1 MLLQLRERVLQRQ
14 QGAYILTVEAGR
26 SLLLTADGRVESALQ
41 TELMDTQERWRH
53 AHQRLDQQRREL
65 HGLLKV
71 GGVWVVL
78 SGGSGVG
85 AVCVGCGWCVVW
97 VVFPVVWLVCWVW
110 VVVWVVYGCC
120 VGAR

>member
-1 MLLQLRERVLQRQ
+1 MLQRQ

-26 SLLLTADGRVESALQ
+26 SLLLTADGKVESALQ

-71 GGVWVVL
+71 GAGMGGVL
-78 SGGSGVG
+78 
-85 AVCVGCGWCVVW
+85 GC
-97 VVFPVVWLVCWVW
+97 
-110 VVVWVVYGCC
+110 GCC
-120 VGAR
+120 VAWVTHTHSHVHART